1 MKFDNTDEKRQFH
14 RILYNAKAKL
24 AVEDQFIPC
33 KIMDLSLNGC
43 MLKIDQFHLLMPDKH
58 YQLYLELSDDK
69 EITMKLSLRHQQEN
83 MAGLQCE
90 HIDIDSISQ
99 LRRIVELNLGD
110 GDILERDLNKLFRE

>member
-58 YQLYLELSDDK
+58 YQLYLELSDDR